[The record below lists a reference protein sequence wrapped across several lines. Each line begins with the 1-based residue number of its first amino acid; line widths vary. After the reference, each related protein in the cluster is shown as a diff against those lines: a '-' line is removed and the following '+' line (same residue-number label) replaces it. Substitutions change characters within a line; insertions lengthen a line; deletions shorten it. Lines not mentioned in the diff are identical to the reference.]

1 MVEHLL
7 AKEGVAG
14 SNPVSR
20 FFFFRLS
27 APQSMEFKT
36 KKNPN
41 ASVELKLTFDKS
53 DLEKAF
59 EKAYIQKQK
68 ELKVPGFRPG
78 KAPLPMVK
86 RHLGDSVASDAI
98 NILLVDSVDSLREK
112 LEHKMVRF
120 PKFTIDD
127 YVPEKSLV
135 ATAVYDTEPEV
146 SLGKY
151 KKIKIKLPEVNVT
164 EEDILDELEGVRKQ
178 LARKLLREPEETAQ
192 AGDTID
198 MEFVVTEDGKEPQN
212 AKNGSSDYKL
222 GDTNN
227 LPGFD
232 ENLYGMKAGE
242 PKNFSYT
249 YPQDY
254 PREDLAGKTIQFEM
268 TLKAIYKEVLPE
280 LDDDLANE
288 YDGSESLAALKDKFK
303 ESLRKNY
310 SEGVKSKKLEEVYK
324 ELVEDSKFVFPES
337 YLSEES
343 EHVYRN
349 MMRDIMGRGQGAQ
362 FSEEQIP
369 SMEKY
374 AEMVN
379 KPLEEIKTSFS
390 GIAENRLKGYFAR
403 QKLAS
408 VENITLS
415 EEEFSKE
422 LADLALRYGM
432 GEADFRKELEKGKLL
447 DTYRD
452 NFLSKKIDDT
462 LFELVEKKYNE
473 KMSIR
478 QLKEFLS
485 NKESGGV

>member
-1 MVEHLL
+1 
-7 AKEGVAG
+7 
-14 SNPVSR
+14 
-20 FFFFRLS
+20 
-27 APQSMEFKT
+27 MEFKT
-36 KKNPN
+36 KKNAN
-41 ASVELKLTFDKS
+41 ASVDLKLTFDKS

-59 EKAYIQKQK
+59 EKAYVQKQK
-68 ELKVPGFRPG
+68 DLKVPGFRPG
-78 KAPLPMVK
+78 KAPLAMVK

-98 NILLVDSVDSLREK
+98 NLLLFESVDSLK
-112 LEHKMVRF
+112 DQLEHKMVRF
-120 PKFTIDD
+120 PKFTVED

-146 SLGKY
+146 TLGKY
-151 KKIKIKLPEVNVT
+151 KKIKIKLPEVNVA
-164 EEDILDELEGVRKQ
+164 DDDVLDELEAIRKQ

-192 AGDTID
+192 VGDTVD
-198 MEFVVTEDGKEPQN
+198 MEFIVHEEGKESGN

-222 GDTNN
+222 GEPNN

-232 ENLYGMKAGE
+232 ENLYGMKMAE
-242 PKNFSYT
+242 PKTFSYS

-268 TLKAIYKEVLPE
+268 TLKAVYKEVLPE
-280 LDDDLANE
+280 PDDDLANE
-288 YDGSESLAALKDKFK
+288 YDGSESLASLKEKIK
-303 ESLRKNY
+303 ENLRKNY
-310 SEGVKSKKLEEVYK
+310 TEGVKAKKLEEVYK

-337 YLSEES
+337 FLSEES

-349 MMRDIMGRGQGAQ
+349 MMRDVMGRGQRAGL
-362 FSEEQIP
+362 SDDQIP
-369 SMEKY
+369 PIEKY
-374 AEMVN
+374 AEMVG
-379 KPLEEIKTSFS
+379 KPLEEIRNSFR
-390 GIAENRLKGYFAR
+390 GIAENRLKAYFAR
-403 QKLAS
+403 QKLATQ
-408 VENITLS
+408 ENIVLS
-415 EEEFSKE
+415 DEQFSKE

-432 GEADFRKELEKGKLL
+432 QEADFRKELEKGKLL
-447 DTYRD
+447 ESYRD